1 MCKTTPLK
9 IECIQTSIVML
20 TAGWNFLAID
30 YSNLQ
35 LIQKTVNK
43 TSTSNIENNVKL
55 TTIIFICD
63 KFNALCLKKQEKC
76 K

>member
-1 MCKTTPLK
+1 MCKITLLK

-43 TSTSNIENNVKL
+43 TSTRDIENNVKF
-55 TTIIFICD
+55 TKIMSNCD
-63 KFNALCLKKQEKC
+63 KFNALCLKRQEKC

>member
-1 MCKTTPLK
+1 
-9 IECIQTSIVML
+9 ML

-43 TSTSNIENNVKL
+43 TSTRNIENNVKL
-55 TTIIFICD
+55 TKIIFICD
-63 KFNALCLKKQEKC
+63 KFNALCLKNKKNVNSVNLEEINDK
-76 K
+76 